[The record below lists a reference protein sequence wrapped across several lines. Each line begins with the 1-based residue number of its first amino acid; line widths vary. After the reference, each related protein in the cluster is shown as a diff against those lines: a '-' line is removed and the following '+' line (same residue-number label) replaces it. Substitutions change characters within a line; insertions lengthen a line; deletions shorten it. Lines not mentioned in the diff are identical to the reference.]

1 MQSSGDGESAQ
12 SEVGVQPGAKR
23 NALEAVE
30 GQALKAY
37 VTAPPEGGKAN
48 DALVALLAK
57 ALGVAKGSVRVVRGH
72 RGSRPITTCWIKIMR
87 NMATIGD
94 KSSMPKRGSILRR
107 GAKMGSVIWYT
118 TLTMGKNGLD
128 GPMFSQELTTRPISA
143 T

>member
-57 ALGVAKGSVRVVRGH
+57 ALGVARGRIRIVRGH
-72 RGSRPITTCWIKIMR
+72 RGR
-87 NMATIGD
+87 
-94 KSSMPKRGSILRR
+94 KRLVRIEGLTEPEARR
-107 GAKMGSVIWYT
+107 RLAESERSV
-118 TLTMGKNGLD
+118 G
-128 GPMFSQELTTRPISA
+128 RR
-143 T
+143 